1 MKKYYKIIFILIL
14 FFISCGNL
22 VNPTKKNY
30 YYKNENHTTTE
41 NQPSGYIED
50 ETDKVDP
57 NKDPFIK
64 GEWNNQNYKFD
75 GSLIKNY
82 FFGASFDSQNVPIYK
97 FFLDY
102 QRAWETEDINYKSY
116 KYDGSG
122 DGNKA
127 QGFNISPANFYKYEG
142 INPLVLY
149 NSSYNKSDRMK
160 RFIFYR
166 LKGTAVINLDNYLI
180 AVDTY
185 SKLVFAYGKIT
196 KTASA
201 IGGQYY
207 PTEFQALELHGEK
220 RNFYEYD
227 PIGIMIYDNA
237 KNELTLKLYEEYRK
251 EMAKDANSFFP
262 SIHDYSRALANENG
276 PGLSPYYVAVNEEVN
291 AEEFINLVKGK
302 NYGIRV
308 EYKLYTYNF
317 SADGSNVTIKTEDY
331 YNGTVENKN
340 VQLKEILNNYSA
352 KYGDIILIGVEKF
365 SKLRRKENEN
375 IIAKL
380 NYKDS
385 GVEFRLRVRGRTYFA
400 KDNSYKYVFS
410 QDGNKVT
417 YYKGNSKTDYTYSS
431 AQDNQSAE
439 YQSGFATYWG
449 LKVNDYK
456 GIKDGEL
463 SWSLGLSPIQG
474 GTSALDYHKG
484 YLTKNTT
491 DNLLND
497 IKGREYKNRKGL
509 ILYTYSFSSDGK
521 TITYKETDWKG
532 KLAEVNKEYKVDENT
547 ILKNN
552 ATYTNG
558 TDSLEVGL
566 QNDNNTLYKGIS
578 TDILGIYDYPDPGPS
593 FLERVAGETYQ
604 GSGFT
609 YEFSS
614 DGRTMK
620 CGENRKTYTYVNQDA
635 NDRAVYDDGTKSWI
649 WRFVYWGL
657 RLDKDGG
664 KNDGVLY
671 WSIGAGAFPG
681 GTQTRQITSSP
692 AYKQTK

>member
-1 MKKYYKIIFILIL
+1 MLY
-14 FFISCGNL
+14 SCGSRF
-22 VNPTKKNY
+22 NPRY
-30 YYKNENHTTTE
+30 YYNRNRNTAS
-41 NQPSGYIED
+41 SG
-50 ETDKVDP
+50 ETPLADIDSFSVVNIDP
-57 NKDPFIK
+57 DKDPFKK
-64 GEWNNQNYKFD
+64 GDWNKENYKFD

-82 FFGASFDSQNVPIYK
+82 FFGTSFDSQNVPFYK
-97 FFLDY
+97 FFL
-102 QRAWETEDINYKSY
+102 NSSKSWQIENVDFNCY

-127 QGFNISPANFYKYEG
+127 QSFSINPANFYKYEG
-142 INPLVLY
+142 KNPLISY
-149 NSSYNKSDRMK
+149 NSDYNKSERMK

-166 LKGTAVINLDNYLI
+166 LKGNAVITLDNYLI

-196 KTASA
+196 KTGS
-201 IGGQYY
+201 ILGRYY
-207 PTEFQALELHGEK
+207 PKEFQAVELYGEK
-220 RNFYEYD
+220 RKFYEYD
-227 PIGIMIYDNA
+227 PIGVMIYDDV
-237 KNELTLKLYEEYRK
+237 KKELTLKLYEEYRK

-262 SIHDYSRALANENG
+262 SIHDYSRAVANENG

-352 KYGDIILIGVEKF
+352 KYGEIILIGVEKF

-375 IIAKL
+375 IIAEL

-431 AQDNQSAE
+431 SKSNQYAE
-439 YQSGFATYWG
+439 YQSGFMAYWG
-449 LKVNDYK
+449 LKVNDYE

-463 SWSLGLSPIQG
+463 SWSLGLSPFPG
-474 GTSALDYHKG
+474 ATSALDYHKG
-484 YLTKNTT
+484 YLTKSAT

-532 KLAEVNKEYKVDENT
+532 KLPEVNKEYKVDENT
-547 ILKNN
+547 ILKNK

-558 TDSLEVGL
+558 TDSLEIGL
-566 QNDNNTLYKGIS
+566 QNDNYILYKGIS

-620 CGENRKTYTYVNQDA
+620 CGENRKTYTYTNQDA
-635 NDRAVYDDGTKSWI
+635 NDRAVYKEATWG
-649 WRFVYWGL
+649 YWGL
-657 RLDKDGG
+657 RLDKYGG

-671 WSIGAGAFPG
+671 WSIEKGSSPG
-681 GTQTRQITSSP
+681 GTQTSGINNYP